1 MRISGAVKEKSVRR
15 LLESAARTPAEYGA
29 RRSGIEQARA
39 RDVRRICADITRTF
53 DVAFVP
59 DLFAGM
65 CTRPAYLEAA
75 WELFQD
81 EVGLCGMDRRTRR
94 IVALAITTN
103 EAGAYCPGLRVL
115 YCPVSSPFSKEVV
128 MLLQRLPTIVST
140 FSIYPAMF
148 CAVWLTAGCVGI
160 DDYRAVTREAE
171 GLRSLLQA
179 EQRRVQDMEVK
190 LRELTGKAQDLERA
204 ANAAREE
211 AARREREYKE
221 IRDELLALKIP
232 LEQRRVHTQRSRARE
247 GSGPLESELRSSM
260 TGVGLPV
267 SPPTPAESSKQR
279 LKDALQEFQRLLD
292 VN

>member
-1 MRISGAVKEKSVRR
+1 MPLQHLSTIGRVPLIAPPILGAV
-15 LLESAARTPAEYGA
+15 L
-29 RRSGIEQARA
+29 
-39 RDVRRICADITRTF
+39 
-53 DVAFVP
+53 
-59 DLFAGM
+59 
-65 CTRPAYLEAA
+65 
-75 WELFQD
+75 
-81 EVGLCGMDRRTRR
+81 
-94 IVALAITTN
+94 
-103 EAGAYCPGLRVL
+103 
-115 YCPVSSPFSKEVV
+115 
-128 MLLQRLPTIVST
+128 
-140 FSIYPAMF
+140 
-148 CAVWLTAGCVGI
+148 LTAGCVGI
-160 DDYRAVTREAE
+160 DDYRTVTREAE

-211 AARREREYKE
+211 AARREREYRE

-267 SPPTPAESSKQR
+267 SPPTSAESSKQR